1 MSQNS
6 LALQMH
12 NGSSEYKHEG
22 KKDSFKNVILRSI
35 TNQMSFNLQLTVG
48 QLNVQRMRKI
58 QVMLLI
64 YQGGQLWFT
73 FHIFMATLD
82 LPSGLSWQSAI
93 HSVWS
98 FSNWSFVPENRKI
111 SVFGTCPANWENSLC
126 SHIISTFVKIKT
138 HGINVHKVSKIGR
151 FIKVVNLNEQNW
163 VWSNLATVM

>member
-64 YQGGQLWFT
+64 TKEVNCDLLF
-73 FHIFMATLD
+73 IF
-82 LPSGLSWQSAI
+82 SW
-93 HSVWS
+93 
-98 FSNWSFVPENRKI
+98 P
-111 SVFGTCPANWENSLC
+111 L
-126 SHIISTFVKIKT
+126 
-138 HGINVHKVSKIGR
+138 
-151 FIKVVNLNEQNW
+151 
-163 VWSNLATVM
+163 